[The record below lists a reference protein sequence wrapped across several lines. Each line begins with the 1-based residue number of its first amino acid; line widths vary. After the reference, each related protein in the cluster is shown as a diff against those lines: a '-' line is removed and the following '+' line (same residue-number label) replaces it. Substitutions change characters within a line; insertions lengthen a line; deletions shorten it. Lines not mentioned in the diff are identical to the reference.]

1 MKAILSRH
9 RAAKT
14 GGALAGF
21 QVQWRRWLALTL
33 VLNAYIAS
41 TGLGFVISHPTAR
54 WPAGEIKFRTMLGEA
69 GRTLTDGQTSW
80 DAVAIDAAA
89 LWNEDLQ
96 PVRLVVTPVTGAPGS
111 RDGVSQVAW
120 SDTVYGQSFGGAIAV
135 AITWSSGSKV
145 VESDILV
152 NETEQWDSFRGTL
165 SGHGFMND
173 LRRVLAHELGH
184 SLGLNHPDE
193 DGQNVNAIMNSIA
206 SDVDEPVADD
216 IAGILFLFPPEAAKP
231 SVAIKSPAAGARI
244 FDETVVVTGTA
255 SDNAL
260 AERVV
265 YQLNGASAVDAETTN
280 VAPAIHWS
288 ATVMLRPGNNTFAV
302 QSMDTSGNVSS
313 TATRSFFRVVT
324 NVIQL
329 LTSGFGTVSPS
340 LNGLGL
346 EIGRSYTVTAIP
358 AAGHVFSNWSGD
370 IPATSARLTFL
381 MQSNL
386 QLQANFVTNPFAPA
400 VGNFNGLFMETNV
413 VRHESSGS
421 LTLKLTAKGGY
432 SGKLLLA
439 GRSHSF
445 SGTFDLLGRG
455 TNQIKR
461 GGTNLPVALS
471 LELGLSSGD
480 ANHLSGSVSD
490 GSWAAALRANRSVF
504 NTATAPAPMAG
515 SYTWVVAGTND
526 PAGPAGDGYATG
538 KIDAAGALKLAGKLA
553 DATSLSIKTT
563 AAPGGEWPLY
573 APLYSGK
580 GSILGWMTVTNDPAS
595 AWGSVNWFKPA
606 ATKGLHAAGFTH
618 RTVLSGSSYTPP
630 ATKTNRVLQITNGIA
645 MFSGGNLGA
654 PVECRWTLGADNK
667 VTSTNAGFSLALTT
681 ASGLFKGSFVDPATL
696 RNYAF
701 NGVVLQNTNTAS
713 GYFAGTNQSGWV
725 FLEPAP

>member
-1 MKAILSRH
+1 
-9 RAAKT
+9 
-14 GGALAGF
+14 
-21 QVQWRRWLALTL
+21 
-33 VLNAYIAS
+33 
-41 TGLGFVISHPTAR
+41 
-54 WPAGEIKFRTMLGEA
+54 
-69 GRTLTDGQTSW
+69 
-80 DAVAIDAAA
+80 
-89 LWNEDLQ
+89 
-96 PVRLVVTPVTGAPGS
+96 
-111 RDGVSQVAW
+111 
-120 SDTVYGQSFGGAIAV
+120 
-135 AITWSSGSKV
+135 
-145 VESDILV
+145 
-152 NETEQWDSFRGTL
+152 
-165 SGHGFMND
+165 
-173 LRRVLAHELGH
+173 
-184 SLGLNHPDE
+184 
-193 DGQNVNAIMNSIA
+193 
-206 SDVDEPVADD
+206 
-216 IAGILFLFPPEAAKP
+216 
-231 SVAIKSPAAGARI
+231 
-244 FDETVVVTGTA
+244 
-255 SDNAL
+255 
-260 AERVV
+260 
-265 YQLNGASAVDAETTN
+265 
-280 VAPAIHWS
+280 
-288 ATVMLRPGNNTFAV
+288 
-302 QSMDTSGNVSS
+302 
-313 TATRSFFRVVT
+313 
-324 NVIQL
+324 
-329 LTSGFGTVSPS
+329 
-340 LNGLGL
+340 
-346 EIGRSYTVTAIP
+346 
-358 AAGHVFSNWSGD
+358 
-370 IPATSARLTFL
+370 
-381 MQSNL
+381 
-386 QLQANFVTNPFAPA
+386 
-400 VGNFNGLFMETNV
+400 LFMETNV

-515 SYTWVVAGTND
+515 SYTWVVTGTND

-538 KIDAAGALKLAGKLA
+538 KIDAAGVLKLAGKLA

-563 AAPGGEWPLY
+563 VAPGGEWPLH

-630 ATKTNRVLQITNGIA
+630 ATKTNRVLQITNGLA

-701 NGVVLQNTNTAS
+701 NGVVLQNTNMAS